1 MITSLVTGGAGFI
14 GSVLTQK
21 LLHLGHKV
29 IVIDNESSDAHEQF
43 YWNKRAENH
52 KLDIRDY
59 NSTRPLYD
67 GVDYVFH
74 LAAEARIQ
82 PSIINPIEAT
92 SNNVIGT
99 ITVLQCS
106 REARVKRLMYSST
119 SSAYGL
125 NKTPNVET
133 QFDDRLNPYSV
144 SKVAGEKICSMYY
157 KLFGLPTII
166 FRYFNVYG
174 EHQPIRGQYSPVI
187 GIFMRQKEN
196 NQPLT
201 IVGDGEQKRDFVNVY
216 DVVDAN
222 ILASQTSDNFNFF
235 GEVFNVGSGKSYTI
249 NQIASLISDKKIYVP
264 SRKGEAKETLADI
277 TKINKILGWSPKVN
291 LEKWI
296 KENLLELPRC

>member
-133 QFDDRLNPYSV
+133 QFDDCLNPYSV